1 MSSMNHPIR
10 RVALVAALMV
20 FALLANLSYSAV
32 FRDAS
37 LDADPRNRRT
47 RDAEFAME
55 RGAILVG
62 NTPVAQTKAAKGR
75 FKYTRG
81 YSEGPLYSAATGYY
95 SYDFARAGLES
106 SYNTQLSGTDDS
118 QAFHRLMDALT
129 GKKPAGGS
137 LQTTLDAKAQRAAS
151 EALGSRKGAV
161 VAIDYRT
168 GAVKALV
175 SKPNYDPNDLATTD
189 LKAAQD
195 AWKRL
200 NADPGRPLVNRAT
213 RETYPPGSTF
223 KLVTAAAALENG
235 RTAESTVASPSSMTL
250 PQTST
255 KLGNE
260 VDCGGATTTLDRA
273 LQVSCNTAFAN
284 LGMEVGADKLREQ
297 AEKFGFDSSLEGDL
311 NPATSRFP
319 ASPDKPQT
327 ALSAIGQ
334 FDVAATPLQMAVV
347 AAGIANDGQVMQP
360 YLVQEV
366 RNPDLSVLTS
376 NDGKKLERAMDR
388 GNAKALQQMMVNVV
402 TNGTGGAA
410 QVSGMT
416 VGGKTGTAQW
426 DLKKKPYAWFVGF
439 AEEPHVAVAVF
450 IEDAPVARSDIAG
463 GRLAGPVFASVVEAL
478 R

>member
-10 RVALVAALMV
+10 RVALVAAMMF

-37 LDADPRNRRT
+37 LDADARNRRT

-62 NTPVAQTKAAKGR
+62 STPIAQTKASKGR
-75 FKYTRG
+75 FNYTRE
-81 YSEGPLYSAATGYY
+81 YSEGPLYAAATGYY

-118 QAFHRLMDALT
+118 QAFGRLMDTCT
-129 GKKPAGGS
+129 GKKPAGAS

-151 EALGSRKGAV
+151 QALGTRKGAV

-175 SKPNYDPNDLATTD
+175 SKPSYDPNELATTD
-189 LKAAQD
+189 LAAAQQ
-195 AWKRL
+195 AWRKL

-213 RETYPPGSTF
+213 KETYPPGSTF
-223 KLVTAAAALENG
+223 KLVTAAAALEDG
-235 RTAESTVASPSSMTL
+235 RTADSTVASPASMTL

-255 KLGNE
+255 KLSNE
-260 VDCGGATTTLDRA
+260 VDCGGATSTIDHA

-284 LGMEVGADKLREQ
+284 LGMELGADKVREQ

-327 ALSAIGQ
+327 AMSAIGQ

-376 NDGKKLERAMDR
+376 NDARELERAMDTD
-388 GNAKALQQMMVNVV
+388 NARALKQMMVNVV
-402 TNGTGGAA
+402 TNGTGTAA
-410 QVSGMT
+410 RVGGIT

-426 DLKKKPYAWFVGF
+426 DLKKNPYAWFVGF
-439 AEEPHVAVAVF
+439 AEEPHVAIAVF
-450 IEDAPVARSDIAG
+450 IEDAQVSRSDIAG
-463 GRLAGPVFASVVEAL
+463 GRLAGPVFAAVVESM